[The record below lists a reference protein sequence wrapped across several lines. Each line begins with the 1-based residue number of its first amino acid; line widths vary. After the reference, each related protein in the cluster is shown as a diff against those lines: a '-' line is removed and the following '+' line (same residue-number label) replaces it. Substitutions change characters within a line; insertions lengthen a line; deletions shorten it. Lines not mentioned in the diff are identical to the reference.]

1 MGAPGG
7 PPIPGKIESEVGHPP
22 GPPIPANSGRGR
34 PRGMGI
40 GGSVP
45 CIALSYSRVY
55 DSARFKLKDHDF
67 KFIMMLTQKA
77 LLSTCEGPRAACPR
91 TVSGSQG
98 HSDDPE
104 SDWRSLLVGEAGG
117 RGRQAA
123 TATGTGPGSRPG
135 CRNKLV
141 PGELELR
148 RPVQEATWSLRVPGE
163 NRTRGAPS

>member
-1 MGAPGG
+1 MKEPE
-7 PPIPGKIESEVGHPP
+7 PES
-22 GPPIPANSGRGR
+22 
-34 PRGMGI
+34 
-40 GGSVP
+40 
-45 CIALSYSRVY
+45 
-55 DSARFKLKDHDF
+55 DF
-67 KFIMMLTQKA
+67 KFIMMFTQKA

-123 TATGTGPGSRPG
+123 TATGPGSRPG
-135 CRNKLV
+135 CRSKLV
-141 PGELELR
+141 PGELELSR
-148 RPVQEATWSLRVPGE
+148 LVQEAAWSLRVPGE